1 MRAPSLAV
9 LFGIGEM
16 EPVQRRALYLVYA
29 SSLTLMMG
37 INLIQ
42 PALPAMKGPLG
53 VSDAAVGLVMTVYT
67 APAIVLAPLL
77 GIVADLY
84 GRRWLLAG
92 GLMIFGLAGAS
103 VAFAPSFQWVLILR
117 AIQGIGFCAVLPL
130 TIVLIGDLLEGDR
143 EVGGQG
149 LKVFLDRVGYM
160 ILPPLGGI
168 LAAIAWFWPFVLYL
182 LAVPLSLMV
191 ISWMPETMAKGETKA
206 WSYLR
211 DVLRLSRH
219 PRLMVAFA
227 AGFLRFFL
235 DYGFLTY
242 LAIFLVRTHGI
253 STATAGFL
261 FIFYAG
267 GAMVT
272 SSQAGRLA
280 ARFDKARLLFTAFVV
295 SGLGLVAVPMM
306 PSVGLVGVPLIFYGL
321 ANGVISPMQ
330 KSLLTQ
336 NAPRELRGG
345 IVSVDRLIQQVS
357 KTLST
362 SAVGLLLVTTE
373 ISTIF
378 WILGI
383 LSFISVGLMATLLP
397 HGRK

>member
-1 MRAPSLAV
+1 MAGMRAPSLAV
-9 LFGIGEM
+9 VFGIGEM

-117 AIQGIGFCAVLPL
+117 VIQGIGFCSVLPL

-191 ISWMPETMAKGETKA
+191 ISWMPETMAKRETKA

-242 LAIFLVRTHGI
+242 LAIFLVRTHGV

-267 GAMVT
+267 GAMIT
-272 SSQAGRLA
+272 SSQAGHLA
-280 ARFDKARLLFTAFVV
+280 ARFDKARLLFAAFVV

-306 PSVGLVGVPLIFYGL
+306 PSVGLVGVPLSFMAWPTVL
-321 ANGVISPMQ
+321 SHPCRRAFS
-330 KSLLTQ
+330 
-336 NAPRELRGG
+336 R
-345 IVSVDRLIQQVS
+345 
-357 KTLST
+357 KTPPESY
-362 SAVGLLLVTTE
+362 VEV
-373 ISTIF
+373 
-378 WILGI
+378 
-383 LSFISVGLMATLLP
+383 
-397 HGRK
+397 